1 MSFFSAFADLV
12 DAIGDGLEP
21 VAGTASTAAAI
32 VLFTAFVRLLV
43 LPLSRAAARG
53 QKARTRLAPQVAA
66 VRQKYKKNPERL
78 QKATLELYAAEKV
91 SPFSGIL
98 PSLCQLPAFFLMY
111 HLFASAEIG
120 GAPNTLLGHALFA
133 APLGGRWKDALADG
147 GMFGAHGQVYLVLFA
162 VVVAVAVHNYRRA
175 KRQLATSAA
184 LTASSGG
191 GAEAVPGMG
200 AMTKIMPLMSFMT
213 LFTVGFVPLA
223 AALYVVTSTVWTA
236 VERTLLYRE
245 GPAAVPV
252 PA

>member
-12 DAIGDGLEP
+12 DGLGDVLEP

-53 QKARTRLAPQVAA
+53 QKARTRLQPQVAA
-66 VRQKYKKNPERL
+66 LRKKYKKNPERL

-120 GAPNTLLGHALFA
+120 GAP
-133 APLGGRWKDALADG
+133 
-147 GMFGAHGQVYLVLFA
+147 
-162 VVVAVAVHNYRRA
+162 
-175 KRQLATSAA
+175 
-184 LTASSGG
+184 
-191 GAEAVPGMG
+191 
-200 AMTKIMPLMSFMT
+200 
-213 LFTVGFVPLA
+213 
-223 AALYVVTSTVWTA
+223 
-236 VERTLLYRE
+236 
-245 GPAAVPV
+245 
-252 PA
+252 

>member
-12 DAIGDGLEP
+12 DGLGDVLEP

-53 QKARTRLAPQVAA
+53 QKARTRLQPQVAA
-66 VRQKYKKNPERL
+66 LRKKYKKNPERL

-120 GAPNTLLGHALFA
+120 GAPNTLLGHSLFA
-133 APLGGRWKDALADG
+133 APLGDRWKDALADG
-147 GMFGAHGQVYLVLFA
+147 GLFGAHGQVYLALFA
-162 VVVAVAVHNYRRA
+162 VVVAVAVYNYRRT
-175 KRQLATSAA
+175 KRQLAASAA
-184 LTASSGG
+184 LTAGD
-191 GAEAVPGMG
+191 AEGLPGMG
-200 AMTKIMPLMSFMT
+200 AMNKIAPLMSFMT

-223 AALYVVTSTVWTA
+223 AALYVVTSTLWTA
-236 VERTLLYRE
+236 VERTVLYRE
-245 GPAAVPV
+245 EPAGVPV
-252 PA
+252 AA